1 MTIAA
6 FDTLEFVES
15 LESSGFTKEQSK
27 GMVNAFKKAQDA
39 QLKELAT
46 KGDIQGLKSE
56 MHELEMRR
64 DAKFEKELAPI
75 RADLLLIKW
84 MLALV
89 ITATVLPALRT
100 FFPH

>member
-1 MTIAA
+1 MAIAA

-46 KGDIQGLKSE
+46 KEDITRLDRRMDSLDFDLK
-56 MHELEMRR
+56 
-64 DAKFEKELAPI
+64 
-75 RADLLLIKW
+75 LIKW

-89 ITATVLPALRT
+89 ITATVLPALKALIG
-100 FFPH
+100 

>member
-1 MTIAA
+1 MAIAT
-6 FDTLEFVES
+6 FDTLEFVAS

-27 GMVNAFKKAQDA
+27 GMVNAFKKAQDV
-39 QLKELAT
+39 QLKELAAT
-46 KGDIQGLKSE
+46 KGDLK
-56 MHELEMRR
+56 ELGMRM

-89 ITATVLPALRT
+89 ITATVLPALKM
-100 FFPH
+100 FFPN

>member
-1 MTIAA
+1 MTIAT

-27 GMVNAFKKAQDA
+27 GMVNAFKKAQET

-46 KGDIQGLKSE
+46 KGDLK
-56 MHELEMRR
+56 ELE
-64 DAKFEKELAPI
+64 AKIEKELAPI

-89 ITATVLPALRT
+89 ITSTVLPALKT
-100 FFPH
+100 LFG